1 LNCLEELI
9 EESRRGSYSWWGGE
23 RMNKGQRHKGW
34 REVGEFDKHFVG
46 ILELDMGRWEGETR

>member
-1 LNCLEELI
+1 
-9 EESRRGSYSWWGGE
+9 
-23 RMNKGQRHKGW
+23 MNKGQRHKGW